1 MIKKRIVILANS
13 IKHDPA
19 RCIAGVEIVGEMDE
33 EILFGDW
40 IRPVSRL
47 GEGELHPA
55 HTVLRGGGQPEV
67 LDVVEIEC
75 ERRGGDL
82 AQPENWFIS
91 EHAEWVR
98 LATLEQSILTDL
110 LETPENLW
118 LEPGMRSDRVTPEY
132 LASAPPGQSLYL
144 IRLRDALLLHSGHKF
159 RLQFKYHGAWYDLAI
174 TDPTLAERHRKMAT
188 LEIPDCVACISLA
201 PAFHHYHYKLAA
213 ALFW

>member
-19 RCIAGVEIVGEMDE
+19 RCIAGVEIMGERDD

-47 GEGELHPA
+47 GEGELYPA
-55 HTVLRGGGQPEV
+55 HTILQGGEQPGV

-75 ERRGGDL
+75 ERRCGDP
-82 AQPENWFIS
+82 AQPENWLIS
-91 EHAEWVR
+91 ERAAWVK

-110 LETPENLW
+110 LEAPENLW
-118 LEPGMRSDRVTPEY
+118 LQPGMRSDRVTPEY
-132 LASAPPGQSLYL
+132 LARIPPQQSLYL
-144 IRLRDALLLHSGHKF
+144 IYLRDALLLHSGHKF

-174 TDPTLAERHRKMAT
+174 TDPTLAERYGKMASP
-188 LEIPDCVACISLA
+188 EIPDCAACISLA
-201 PAFHHYHYKLAA
+201 PVFHDYHYKLVA